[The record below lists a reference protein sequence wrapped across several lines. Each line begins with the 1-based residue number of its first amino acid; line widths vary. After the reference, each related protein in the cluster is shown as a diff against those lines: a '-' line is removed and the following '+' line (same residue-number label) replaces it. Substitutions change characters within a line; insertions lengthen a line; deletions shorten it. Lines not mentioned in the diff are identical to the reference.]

1 MACFAGSGFC
11 VDLKALV
18 GFFLELLLAVVE
30 SLLLVLKIRARD
42 GSTSCFLMG
51 SWILDYGV
59 IC

>member
-1 MACFAGSGFC
+1 MACLAGSGFC

-18 GFFLELLLAVVE
+18 GFFPGVVLAVVE
-30 SLLLVLKIRARD
+30 SLLLVLKIRTRD

-51 SWILDYGV
+51 FWILDYGV